1 MPTEHQRK
9 PGRIQTLNV
18 VAPPRLTDRI
28 PAVLR
33 QRDFRNFWTAQTVSY
48 MGDQVTSIVL
58 PLIAVMTL
66 DASAAD
72 MGLLVTLQQLPLLL
86 FSLHAGAWVDR
97 RGRRRS
103 TMIAAN
109 LASAA
114 TVATVP
120 LAHFTGSLTLLH
132 LYAVS
137 FVTGTLAVV
146 FSVAVPG
153 LFASLV
159 PREQYLS
166 ATSLSRASYSFS
178 FVAGPSVGGAVV
190 QILSAPF
197 ALVLDVFSFLVAT
210 VLLRAIPDREAT
222 GEGTADQEPK
232 PTEAAEDAGKPR
244 DGIREAMRFL
254 VATAVLRA
262 KFVSGTALNFFY
274 TVYSTLLILFA
285 ARDLGLSAGLVGA
298 VVSVGAVGALIGS
311 AVTTRFSRRL
321 GLGPTYLVGCLVFP
335 AALVMT
341 PLAHGPQW
349 LVVAMLVAGEF
360 VSAFGLMLFDI
371 SGATLQQAITPDR
384 LRSRMQGAQMAISY
398 GVRPVGALVAGA
410 LGTLLGVRP
419 TLWIAVVGGFVS
431 VLFLFRSPL
440 RRVRDLPDE
449 AEWPRPGAVGT
460 VPTKE

>member
-1 MPTEHQRK
+1 M
-9 PGRIQTLNV
+9 
-18 VAPPRLTDRI
+18 
-28 PAVLR
+28 LR

-232 PTEAAEDAGKPR
+232 PAEAAEDAGKPR
-244 DGIREAMRFL
+244 DGIREALRFL

-341 PLAHGPQW
+341 PLAHGPRW

>member
-1 MPTEHQRK
+1 M
-9 PGRIQTLNV
+9 NV

-120 LAHFTGSLTLLH
+120 LAHFTGSLTLPH

-222 GEGTADQEPK
+222 GKDEGEQGQEK
-232 PTEAAEDAGKPR
+232 AEATQEDAGRPR
-244 DGIREAMRFL
+244 DGIREALRFL

-311 AVTTRFSRRL
+311 AVTTRFSRRV

-419 TLWIAVVGGFVS
+419 TLWIAVVGGFLS

-449 AEWPRPGAVGT
+449 AEWPRPGAMDT

>member
-1 MPTEHQRK
+1 M
-9 PGRIQTLNV
+9 
-18 VAPPRLTDRI
+18 
-28 PAVLR
+28 LR

>member
-1 MPTEHQRK
+1 M
-9 PGRIQTLNV
+9 
-18 VAPPRLTDRI
+18 ADRI

-33 QRDFRNFWTAQTVSY
+33 QKNFRNFWTAQTVSY

-58 PLIAVMTL
+58 PLIAVMAL

-72 MGLLVTLQQLPLLL
+72 MGMLVTLQQLPLLL

-97 RGRRRS
+97 RGRRRA

-114 TVATVP
+114 AVATVP
-120 LAHFTGSLTLLH
+120 LAYFTDALTLLH
-132 LYAVS
+132 LYVVS
-137 FVTGTLAVV
+137 FVIGTLAVV

-178 FVAGPSVGGAVV
+178 FVAGPSVGGVIV

-197 ALVLDVFSFLVAT
+197 ALLLDVFSFLVAAVMLRT
-210 VLLRAIPDREAT
+210 VSVEET
-222 GEGTADQEPK
+222 KKEE
-232 PTEAAEDAGKPR
+232 TESQR
-244 DGIREAMRFL
+244 GIREALRFL
-254 VATAVLRA
+254 GRSAVLRA
-262 KFVSGTALNFFY
+262 KILSGTALNFFY

-298 VVSVGAVGALIGS
+298 VISVGAVGALIGS
-311 AVTTRFSRRL
+311 AITGKVSARL
-321 GLGPTYLVGCLVFP
+321 GLGPTYLIGCLIFP
-335 AALVMT
+335 AALVLT

-349 LVVAMLVAGEF
+349 IVVTMLVIGEF
-360 VSAFGLMLFDI
+360 ASALGLMLFDI

-398 GVRPVGALVAGA
+398 GVRPVGALVAGGM
-410 LGTLLGVRP
+410 GTLIGVRP
-419 TLWIAVVGGFVS
+419 TLWFAVVGGLLS
-431 VLFLFRSPL
+431 VLFLFWSPL
-440 RRVRDLPDE
+440 RRVHDLPDE
-449 AEWPRPGAVGT
+449 AE
-460 VPTKE
+460 

>member
-1 MPTEHQRK
+1 M
-9 PGRIQTLNV
+9 
-18 VAPPRLTDRI
+18 
-28 PAVLR
+28 LR

-232 PTEAAEDAGKPR
+232 PAEAAEDAGKPR
-244 DGIREAMRFL
+244 DGIREALRFL

>member
-1 MPTEHQRK
+1 M
-9 PGRIQTLNV
+9 
-18 VAPPRLTDRI
+18 
-28 PAVLR
+28 R

-232 PTEAAEDAGKPR
+232 PAEAAEDAGKPR
-244 DGIREAMRFL
+244 DGIREALRFL